1 MEKWR
6 TVDGRS
12 EYQRFGRSMSEK
24 IKFVDSETNEEI
36 EFTVV
41 EQTRVNNIN
50 YLLVTEDMTGE
61 EEETAYILK
70 DLSSS
75 EETEARYEILEDDE
89 EINLISKIFEEL
101 LEDVEIE
108 K

>member
-1 MEKWR
+1 
-6 TVDGRS
+6 
-12 EYQRFGRSMSEK
+12 MSEK

>member
-1 MEKWR
+1 MEKWL

-12 EYQRFGRSMSEK
+12 EYQRFGRRMSEK

-75 EETEARYEILEDDE
+75 
-89 EINLISKIFEEL
+89 
-101 LEDVEIE
+101 
-108 K
+108 